1 MVSLVRLSLLSAALV
16 SLSISGAQAQTVV
29 ASTDGESPGVRLD
42 VTEVKRGS
50 GGTLMVR
57 FTIVNDSS
65 ERFGFGYKLGDADYK
80 DVGNIG
86 GVHLLDAANKKKY
99 LVMRDSK
106 KNCVCSGKLKDLQA
120 GKSLNLWAK
129 FPAPPA
135 DVQAVSIVVPG
146 FIPLDDVAISE

>member
-1 MVSLVRLSLLSAALV
+1 MMSFGRIFLLSAAFGL
-16 SLSISGAQAQTVV
+16 LAISGVQAQTVI

-50 GGTLMVR
+50 GGTLTVK

-80 DVGNIG
+80 DVSNIG
-86 GVHLLDAANKKKY
+86 GVHLLDATNKKKY
-99 LVMRDSK
+99 LVMRDSEK
-106 KNCVCSGKLKDLQA
+106 KCVCSSKLKDVEA

-129 FPAPPA
+129 FPAPPE

-146 FIPLDDVAISE
+146 FIPLDDVAISQ